1 VPVKERLRLLLD
13 RHRAAGIHVYVDYAE
28 DRWTVPSGLV
38 RDAASDEPLGT
49 VIVGTALW
57 APQTEAPT

>member
-1 VPVKERLRLLLD
+1 
-13 RHRAAGIHVYVDYAE
+13 
-28 DRWTVPSGLV
+28 V

-49 VIVGTALW
+49 VIVGTAPW